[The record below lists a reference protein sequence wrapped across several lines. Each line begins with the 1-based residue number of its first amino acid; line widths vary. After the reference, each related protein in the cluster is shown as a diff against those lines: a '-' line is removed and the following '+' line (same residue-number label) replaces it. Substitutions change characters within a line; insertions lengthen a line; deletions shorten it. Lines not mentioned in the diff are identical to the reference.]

1 MSNKKYDRM
10 KKEDSM
16 SMNQINGKRLNQ
28 QDNKKSLNTID
39 VIIKY
44 IYIGISATNVLIH
57 QLFKNF
63 VNSNCR
69 IIFLNFC

>member
-10 KKEDSM
+10 KKEDPM

-44 IYIGISATNVLIH
+44 IYIYIATNVLIF
-57 QLFKNF
+57 QLN
-63 VNSNCR
+63 
-69 IIFLNFC
+69 IF

>member
-44 IYIGISATNVLIH
+44 IYRNISKKCFDTSA
-57 QLFKNF
+57 FKKF

-69 IIFLNFC
+69 NIFLNFC

>member
-44 IYIGISATNVLIH
+44 IYIYRNISNKCFDTSA
-57 QLFKNF
+57 F
-63 VNSNCR
+63 
-69 IIFLNFC
+69 